1 MLKLM
6 MNLLLVAIL
15 FVAVSASRTRT
26 LRNAATRQSSLI
38 FKNLFDEWADAQH
51 ATAVEAEKMRKEAKA
66 SKKDTAMFME
76 VHADG
81 NVKEGIATG
90 VKETFK
96 KVGKNPLVSKLFADC
111 NKQCIER
118 NLNRY
123 CVFPSDG
130 EPNDVTEIATRFA
143 EIAVDQSDEGG
154 FVTAFHSVVCGFA
167 IKGKLLFIYF
177 FEENNRIC
185 FDRNIEASPAP
196 IVCFFLFPP
205 SNIFSLNIFL
215 LNIDH

>member
-51 ATAVEAEKMRKEAKA
+51 ATAVEAEKMRKEAKG
-66 SKKDTAMFME
+66 SKDTAFME

-90 VKETFK
+90 AKETFK
-96 KVGKNPLVSKLFADC
+96 KVGKNPLLSKLFADC

-167 IKGKLLFIYF
+167 IKGKLLFIF
-177 FEENNRIC
+177 LKRTIESC

-196 IVCFFLFPP
+196 IVCFFYFPP
-205 SNIFSLNIFL
+205 RTFS
-215 LNIDH
+215 H

>member
-177 FEENNRIC
+177 FEENNRI
-185 FDRNIEASPAP
+185 
-196 IVCFFLFPP
+196 LF
-205 SNIFSLNIFL
+205 
-215 LNIDH
+215 

>member
-15 FVAVSASRTRT
+15 FVAVTASRTRT

-51 ATAVEAEKMRKEAKA
+51 ATAVRAAVAAEKMRKEAKG
-66 SKKDTAMFME
+66 SKDTAFME
-76 VHADG
+76 VRADG

-90 VKETFK
+90 AKETFK
-96 KVGKNPLVSKLFADC
+96 KVGKNPLLSKLFADC

-177 FEENNRIC
+177 FEENNRI
-185 FDRNIEASPAP
+185 
-196 IVCFFLFPP
+196 LF
-205 SNIFSLNIFL
+205 
-215 LNIDH
+215 

>member
-51 ATAVEAEKMRKEAKA
+51 ATAVEAEKMRKEAKG
-66 SKKDTAMFME
+66 SKDTAFME
-76 VHADG
+76 VRADG

-96 KVGKNPLVSKLFADC
+96 KVGKNPLLSKLFADC

-167 IKGKLLFIYF
+167 IKGKLLFIF
-177 FEENNRIC
+177 LKRTIESC

-205 SNIFSLNIFL
+205 SNIFSLNIFS